1 MKTTIKISIVILSI
15 FLINACKKD
24 KPTPPVMTTIVVNE
38 ISYTTATSGGNVT
51 DEGGAPV
58 LSMGICWNTSVNP
71 IIDNNKTIE
80 SKSSLAFTSNLIQ
93 LSPNTLYYVRAY
105 ATNSAGTGYGNQVSF
120 TTSKLEVP
128 DLTTAAVTEIT
139 KISATS
145 GGNVTE
151 ENGSSVTAKGICWDT
166 SANPATSDNKTT
178 DGTGT
183 GTFTSSITGLL
194 PGTTYYVRAYATNST
209 GTAYGNEISLTTNP
223 DLATLNTTVVST
235 ITNISAASGGTI
247 TSDGGATVTERGI
260 CWSKSQNPTT
270 DNNKTPSGT
279 GSGAFISLIS
289 GLRGSTTYYLRAYA
303 TNSVGTAY
311 GSEIRFETFPPTP
324 PVLNSTSISSLTTNS
339 AKSGG
344 TITSDGGADITAS
357 GICWNTG
364 HSPTINNNITTDI
377 SAGGIFASNITNLT
391 PNTTYYLKSYATN
404 SVGTGYGDE
413 LVFKTYTTID
423 VDGNGYYSVIIGT
436 QTWLTENLKTSKYSN
451 GDFIGTTNPS
461 TLDVSG
467 ESTPKY
473 QWASMGNESYVSTY
487 GRFYTWYAVTD
498 IRNVCPTDW
507 HVPSDAEWTT
517 LVSLLGGESV
527 AGGKLKEI
535 GITHFASPN
544 DGATNEY
551 GFTVL
556 PAGYRT
562 GYGLFSGITDSGNF
576 WTTTENTATD
586 AWNRGI
592 WSGSTGVS
600 HGYFVKSFGFS
611 VRCIKD

>member
-80 SKSSLAFTSNLIQ
+80 SKSSLAFTSNL
-93 LSPNTLYYVRAY
+93 
-105 ATNSAGTGYGNQVSF
+105 
-120 TTSKLEVP
+120 
-128 DLTTAAVTEIT
+128 
-139 KISATS
+139 
-145 GGNVTE
+145 
-151 ENGSSVTAKGICWDT
+151 
-166 SANPATSDNKTT
+166 
-178 DGTGT
+178 
-183 GTFTSSITGLL
+183 
-194 PGTTYYVRAYATNST
+194 
-209 GTAYGNEISLTTNP
+209 
-223 DLATLNTTVVST
+223 
-235 ITNISAASGGTI
+235 
-247 TSDGGATVTERGI
+247 
-260 CWSKSQNPTT
+260 
-270 DNNKTPSGT
+270 
-279 GSGAFISLIS
+279 
-289 GLRGSTTYYLRAYA
+289 
-303 TNSVGTAY
+303 
-311 GSEIRFETFPPTP
+311 
-324 PVLNSTSISSLTTNS
+324 
-339 AKSGG
+339 
-344 TITSDGGADITAS
+344 
-357 GICWNTG
+357 
-364 HSPTINNNITTDI
+364 TTDI
-377 SAGGIFASNITNLT
+377 IAEGIFASNITNLT

-473 QWASMGNESYVSTY
+473 QWASMGNESYVSIY

-562 GYGLFSGITDSGNF
+562 GYGLFSGMTDSGNF

-600 HGYFVKSFGFS
+600 HSCFVKSFGFS